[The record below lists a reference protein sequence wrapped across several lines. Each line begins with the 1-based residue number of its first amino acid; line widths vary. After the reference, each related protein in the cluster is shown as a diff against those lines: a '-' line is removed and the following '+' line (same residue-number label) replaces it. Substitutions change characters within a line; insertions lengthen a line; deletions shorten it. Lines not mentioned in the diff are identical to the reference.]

1 VIQLSAEELQ
11 WARQRR
17 ATVRQAS
24 GVLDTMLPL
33 RVGGSGPPLFCAHP
47 VVGLSWCYLALLPH
61 LGAEH
66 AVYGL
71 QARGLRRPEPLPASM
86 AEMARDYV
94 DQIRMVQPD
103 GPYYLLGWSL
113 GGNTAF
119 AVAAELERRG
129 HQVGLL
135 TILDASPAVAEEL
148 TGASGSAWLLYN
160 FVLAEFGY
168 DPLLTAEDAEPEA
181 RVLELIKRKPG
192 LGMQEWS
199 PRQVLALLRVI
210 RNNVT
215 VTRAW
220 PPERLHCPLL
230 FCSAIQTPP
239 DLADKLAGWRQYVD
253 GPIEAIELNCRH
265 RHLLLPEPIS
275 AIGAALTERLGR
287 LVPAQA

>member
-1 VIQLSAEELQ
+1 VILLSAEELQ

-17 ATVRQAS
+17 ATVRAAG

-33 RVGGSGPPLFCAHP
+33 RVGGDGPPLFCAHP

-66 AVYGL
+66 AIYGL

-94 DQIRMVQPD
+94 DQIRLVQPD
-103 GPYYLLGWSL
+103 GPYHLLGWSL

-135 TILDASPAVAEEL
+135 TILDASPLVAEEL
-148 TGASGSAWLLYN
+148 TGASSSAWLLYN

-168 DPLLTAEDAEPEA
+168 DPLLTADDPEPEA
-181 RVLELIKRKPG
+181 RTLQLIKRKPG

-199 PRQVLALLRVI
+199 ERQVLALLRVI
-210 RNNVT
+210 RNNVA

-220 PPERLHCPLL
+220 PPERISSPLL
-230 FCSAIQTPP
+230 FCSATQTPP
-239 DLADKLAGWRQYVD
+239 GLEEKLAAWRRFVD
-253 GPIEAIELNCRH
+253 GPIEAIELDCRH

-275 AIGAALTERLGR
+275 AIGAALTERLA
-287 LVPAQA
+287 LVRA